1 MSAFVGL
8 GSVHGIVGQILR
20 LAECRWVAKAS
31 MGACL
36 QRG

>member
-8 GSVHGIVGQILR
+8 GSVHGIVGQNLR
-20 LAECRWVAKAS
+20 LTERRCVAKAS

-36 QRG
+36 QRC